1 MTSYGVGIIGTGWV
15 AGPYAEAFQQHP
27 QTIVKAICSREEERG
42 KAFVK
47 KLDLSGCQIY
57 TDYEKMLRD
66 PEVDIVVICTPNAL
80 HAEQTIA
87 AAQEKKPIIIEK
99 PIALTWSDMQA
110 MHKAVKEAGV
120 KTIVGFVLR
129 WHPLFVTLKEL
140 MTQQALGK
148 LFYAEADYYHEVR
161 PGRPN
166 LSWIRTRSMGGTA
179 LLSAGCH
186 AVDAVHYFVE
196 DEVIE
201 VFAYATRNHPLLEY
215 ESTIV
220 TLLKFQHGALA
231 KIGCSRE
238 MRSNYVFNI
247 ALYGDKGS
255 VRNNQLYPGHLS
267 QIDQFITLPVPVPD
281 SGDTAH
287 HPFLGEISHFVE
299 CLTNNVESHC
309 NLEDALKTHEICLA
323 ADRSAA
329 EGKPISLP
337 LERA

>member
-1 MTSYGVGIIGTGWV
+1 MTLYGVGIIGTGWV

-27 QTIVKAICSREEERG
+27 QTIVKAICSRAEERG

-57 TDYEKMLRD
+57 TDYEKMIRD

-87 AAQEKKPIIIEK
+87 AAQEKKHIIIEK

-166 LSWIRTRSMGGTA
+166 LSWIQEYGRNGTPLCRLSCSRCRSLFCGGRGHRSVR
-179 LLSAGCH
+179 LCHPQSPIAGVRKYDCH
-186 AVDAVHYFVE
+186 AAQIPARGPGQNRLQPGDAE
-196 DEVIE
+196 
-201 VFAYATRNHPLLEY
+201 
-215 ESTIV
+215 
-220 TLLKFQHGALA
+220 
-231 KIGCSRE
+231 
-238 MRSNYVFNI
+238 
-247 ALYGDKGS
+247 
-255 VRNNQLYPGHLS
+255 
-267 QIDQFITLPVPVPD
+267 
-281 SGDTAH
+281 
-287 HPFLGEISHFVE
+287 
-299 CLTNNVESHC
+299 
-309 NLEDALKTHEICLA
+309 
-323 ADRSAA
+323 
-329 EGKPISLP
+329 
-337 LERA
+337 